1 MITAMRLPIIPARR
15 IAGISSPLFGDVAS
29 LLEANGYTYTT
40 DCLKLALNE
49 IYVDDASSPYTLFRH
64 TYDTLEIAG
73 NEVDRYCLHNQMQ
86 LVSSDALY
94 DAFYR
99 EVVGAARAVSLSNG
113 FDIIE
118 KPYDTNE
125 VEIARFNPDQTFYQ
139 IVDAFDDNGRWLR
152 VTEIQDEAQADG
164 FEVVDLKTLID
175 LYDSYES

>member
-1 MITAMRLPIIPARR
+1 MLALSIPYRR
-15 IAGISSPLFGDVAS
+15 RFVGGLGSPLYPSVSA
-29 LLEANGYTYTT
+29 LLSDNGYSY
-40 DCLKLALNE
+40 DKNCLKLALNE

-73 NEVDRYCLHNQMQ
+73 YEVDRYCLHAQMQ

-118 KPYDTNE
+118 KAYDTNE
-125 VEIARFNPDQTFYQ
+125 TEIARFNPDQAFYQ
-139 IVDAFDDNGRWLR
+139 TVDAYDDNGRWLAFTTAEKVLEGAGFDIIDR
-152 VTEIQDEAQADG
+152 TEFFNTYLA
-164 FEVVDLKTLID
+164 
-175 LYDSYES
+175 YES